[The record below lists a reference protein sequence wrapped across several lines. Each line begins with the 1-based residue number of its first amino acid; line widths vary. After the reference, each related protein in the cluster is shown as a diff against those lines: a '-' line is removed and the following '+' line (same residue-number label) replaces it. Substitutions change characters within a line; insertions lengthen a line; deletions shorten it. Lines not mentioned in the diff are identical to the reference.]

1 MIWSFKLC
9 IYQMLRDAVSGNWE
23 TKWEGSSMALP
34 SNEITIEKK
43 DLYVILRK
51 ISEESAFA

>member
-1 MIWSFKLC
+1 
-9 IYQMLRDAVSGNWE
+9 MLRDAVSGNWE

-43 DLYVILRK
+43 DFYVILRK
-51 ISEESAFA
+51 VSEESAFA